1 MTHLSIKLTS
11 VLILYM
17 IFILQGEV
25 PETFMSGE
33 TSDISQFIDLAF
45 NQWVI
50 FRDKPIQFPY
60 ENPVLGRYLGPA
72 LDLGPAMT
80 AKIMKENGEVVH
92 RSTYKALN

>member
-11 VLILYM
+11 GLILYM

-25 PETFMSGE
+25 PETVMSGE
-33 TSDISQFIDLAF
+33 TSDISQFADLAF

-72 LDLGPAMT
+72 LDFGPAMT